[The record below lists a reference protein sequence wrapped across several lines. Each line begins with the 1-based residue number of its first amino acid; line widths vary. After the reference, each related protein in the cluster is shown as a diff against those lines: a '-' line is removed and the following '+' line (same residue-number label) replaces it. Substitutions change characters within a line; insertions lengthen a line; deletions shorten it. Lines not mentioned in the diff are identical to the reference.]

1 MQMELF
7 LSRRLLKRR
16 KKNAG
21 RKKDMTG
28 HLSLKELEGYKKAD
42 IQKLARELGVSDEGT
57 IKEIAARCAD
67 VEVEVP
73 EEELTEEERA
83 ELMQETGEEVKE
95 TVPNEE
101 LVEQARRETRERV
114 EALWKEKDEAER
126 AAGRV
131 KVEVIERYLDM
142 ELGKIKE
149 VGEVFY
155 VDKSRAAVLLDK
167 NLVKLKG

>member
-1 MQMELF
+1 
-7 LSRRLLKRR
+7 
-16 KKNAG
+16 
-21 RKKDMTG
+21 MTG
-28 HLSLKELEGYKKAD
+28 HLSLKELESYKKAD

-57 IKEIAARCAD
+57 IKEIAARCAA

-95 TVPNEE
+95 TVTNEE

-114 EALWKEKDEAER
+114 EALRKKKDEAER

-149 VGEVFY
+149 AGESFY

-167 NLVKLKG
+167 NIVKLKD